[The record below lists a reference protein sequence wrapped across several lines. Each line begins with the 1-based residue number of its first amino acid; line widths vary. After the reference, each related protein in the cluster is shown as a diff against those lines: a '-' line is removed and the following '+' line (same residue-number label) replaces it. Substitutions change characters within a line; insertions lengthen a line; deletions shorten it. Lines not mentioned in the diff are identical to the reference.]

1 MFMKGGPVILA
12 RCWRYPEWAMR
23 IRSLFVSLFLL
34 LIAISFGHT
43 YRSDGG
49 TVLINEQPVFTLKS
63 SLDGY
68 TPSERAF
75 MIVNT
80 LTDGAIKLPLTIRA
94 ARTGTW
100 LYAGSTRVVRITPA
114 EAKAQGAATTEL
126 LRKWKQSIEA
136 AYALPPIKASE
147 TTTSLGVGATT
158 MVSLVGTEAQEVT
171 QNVGN
176 TEIAQIE
183 RVMGGL
189 RVVGKAVGETTVV
202 IHTPSSHI
210 QLLVK
215 VLPSAV
221 EKVPD
226 LMVEVHGDPAKAAE
240 VQAVVADAIMSGLK
254 TAKDARI
261 EIISALGRRIP
272 AGSTV
277 TIPVKVRVL
286 APNTIPYTG
295 TVPVKVKNLGV
306 PKEKKVDRSG

>member
-1 MFMKGGPVILA
+1 
-12 RCWRYPEWAMR
+12 MR

-158 MVSLVGTEAQEVT
+158 MVSLYFAGGVGLSFISLVFPQ
-171 QNVGN
+171 
-176 TEIAQIE
+176 
-183 RVMGGL
+183 L
-189 RVVGKAVGETTVV
+189 RRHA
-202 IHTPSSHI
+202 
-210 QLLVK
+210 
-215 VLPSAV
+215 
-221 EKVPD
+221 EK
-226 LMVEVHGDPAKAAE
+226 
-240 VQAVVADAIMSGLK
+240 
-254 TAKDARI
+254 
-261 EIISALGRRIP
+261 ISATSKSNSFFLFLNRKLTCQ
-272 AGSTV
+272 ASLKSV
-277 TIPVKVRVL
+277 C
-286 APNTIPYTG
+286 
-295 TVPVKVKNLGV
+295 
-306 PKEKKVDRSG
+306 